1 MDLSQ
6 TLGQKLLLAFEGK
19 QSPSKEIIQALK
31 SFQPAGITLFR
42 SLNIENPP
50 QVRSLTEALQRQA
63 KEIGLPPLLIA
74 TDQEGGQLMAV
85 GEGTTHLPGNMA
97 LGASGSVELARR
109 AGEVLGR
116 ELAAMGINVDYAPC
130 ADVNV
135 NPNNP
140 VVGIRSFGEDPEKVA
155 QLTAAMVAGIQSQ
168 GVAATAKHF
177 PGHGDVANDSHYGL
191 PTLPHSLERLQKV
204 ELPPFRAAIS
214 AGTKLIMTAH
224 ISLPALDGPDA
235 PPATLSRNILQN
247 LLRRQLG
254 FEGVIVTD
262 AMDMRAIRQGEF
274 LGQEAIRAAQ
284 AGADLLLL
292 TADPKDQERVA
303 NALAQA
309 LKSGELDLVE
319 TRNSIKRILELKRW
333 LSIHATMPELSVLGC
348 AEHAQVAQEIAE
360 NSITLVRDRQ
370 RILPIQL
377 NANQRIALLVP
388 EIKNLTPA
396 DTSSYLKLNL
406 ADALREYHPYVDEF
420 VYPFNPQEKDIA
432 ALLQQVEKYAL
443 VIIGTLNAY
452 SQPGQ
457 QALVHEVMKR
467 RVPTIVV
474 AMRLPYDLAA
484 FPEVSTYLCTYSI
497 VEPSMQALAKA
508 MFGFAEFRGR
518 LPVTIPGL
526 Q

>member
-1 MDLSQ
+1 
-6 TLGQKLLLAFEGK
+6 
-19 QSPSKEIIQALK
+19 
-31 SFQPAGITLFR
+31 
-42 SLNIENPP
+42 
-50 QVRSLTEALQRQA
+50 
-63 KEIGLPPLLIA
+63 
-74 TDQEGGQLMAV
+74 
-85 GEGTTHLPGNMA
+85 
-97 LGASGSVELARR
+97 
-109 AGEVLGR
+109 
-116 ELAAMGINVDYAPC
+116 
-130 ADVNV
+130 
-135 NPNNP
+135 
-140 VVGIRSFGEDPEKVA
+140 
-155 QLTAAMVAGIQSQ
+155 
-168 GVAATAKHF
+168 
-177 PGHGDVANDSHYGL
+177 
-191 PTLPHSLERLQKV
+191 V
-204 ELPPFRAAIS
+204 ELPPFQAAIS

-292 TADPKDQERVA
+292 TADTKDQERVA
-303 NALAQA
+303 TALTQA

-319 TRNSIKRILELKRW
+319 TRNSINRILELKRW
-333 LSIHATMPELSVLGC
+333 LSIHATMPELSVVGC

-377 NANQRIALLVP
+377 STNQRIALLVP
-388 EIKNLTPA
+388 EIKDLTPA
-396 DTSSYLKLNL
+396 DTSSYLKLSL

-420 VYPFNPQEKDIA
+420 VFPFNPQEKDIA
-432 ALLQQVEKYAL
+432 ALLQQVEKHAL
-443 VIIGTLNAY
+443 IIIGTLNAY
-452 SQPGQ
+452 SQHGQ

-497 VEPSMQALAKA
+497 VEPSMQALTKA